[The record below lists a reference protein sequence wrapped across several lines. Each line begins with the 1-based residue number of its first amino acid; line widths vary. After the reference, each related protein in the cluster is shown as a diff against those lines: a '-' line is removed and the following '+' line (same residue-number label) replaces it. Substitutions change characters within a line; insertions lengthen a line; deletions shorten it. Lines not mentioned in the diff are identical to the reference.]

1 MICYTAIDNWCT
13 EWLSNINNIV
23 WLPRLTAFTVLELS
37 LLFIVFSFSFFL
49 PHCMACRILV
59 PWPGIEPMSS
69 TVKTQS
75 PNQRTTREFPR
86 IEFNVKS
93 KPNPSMIW
101 PCLAISLPSYSLC
114 SSPVNTKCVLS
125 SGPLHMLFS
134 AWNRF
139 LIPLAM
145 AGSFSTS
152 RPQFKHHLC
161 RWFLSHPSS
170 FWSQHLA

>member
-1 MICYTAIDNWCT
+1 MHRVTFKYKCYCVTSSLDIIHSFRI
-13 EWLSNINNIV
+13 E
-23 WLPRLTAFTVLELS
+23 FTFFFFA
-37 LLFIVFSFSFFL
+37 LLHGLQV
-49 PHCMACRILV
+49 LV

-75 PNQRTTREFPR
+75 PNQWTTREFPK

-101 PCLAISLPSYSLC
+101 SCLAISLPSYWLG

-125 SGPLHMLFS
+125 SGPLHMLS
-134 AWNRF
+134 LHESL
-139 LIPLAM
+139 LIPLTM
-145 AGSFSTS
+145 AGSFSSS
-152 RPQFKHHLC
+152 RPQFKHH
-161 RWFLSHPSS
+161 LSHPSS